1 MSSTP
6 RQLMLCVKW
15 TRNLLHR
22 VYVRQLATLSSY
34 EHKRITN
41 RFQDPAFQANGIRF
55 YTMPNHNVTAKQR
68 QVASAYLEDNG
79 RHLVIKWMDGVRS
92 RYHSLWLR
100 FSCQCP
106 ECFHTS
112 SNMKQIHVEEIDFH
126 TVLEK
131 ASVSEDGLSLSLMWS
146 SGGHMGTIDLA
157 SLRANRYDPDALAT
171 KHKLTSALFL
181 QEGDPIPEISYEEVN
196 ASDKGIYKWLSY
208 IGDYGICLIKGA
220 PTEKRSIL
228 QVVEK
233 IAPAQRTSYGDVFDV
248 VQEYRPSH
256 VAYTPVKLPLHMDY
270 LYQDDAPGL
279 QFLHCLRFDNT
290 VKGGDSTFVDLFR
303 VAEDFRKRFPDEF
316 KVLTRVPV
324 IFSKVH
330 LDRENPIYMVHEKKH
345 IEMNSVGEIVR
356 ISWHPFTQS
365 SMAVPE
371 EDLDAYYDA
380 YLKFANMI
388 HSSPSYRQLR
398 LSPGDLMG
406 FNNRRMLHGRTA
418 YQETTVGQRHL
429 QGCSVSIDEFKSRL
443 QVLSL
448 TVGDGRLAKRVF
460 NGSSF

>member
-1 MSSTP
+1 MSGTS
-6 RQLMLCVKW
+6 RHLMLCVKK
-15 TRNLLHR
+15 TRNLHR
-22 VYVRQLATLSSY
+22 SYIRHIVTLSSY
-34 EHKRITN
+34 QHKRLIQ
-41 RFQDPAFQANGIRF
+41 RWQDPTSHAYGIRF
-55 YTMPNHNVTAKQR
+55 YTMPIQNVTVKQKH
-68 QVASAYLEDNG
+68 VASADLEDNG
-79 RHLVIKWMDGVRS
+79 RQLVITWMDGVRS

-131 ASVSEDGLSLSLMWS
+131 VSVSEDGLSLSLMWS

-171 KHKLTSALFL
+171 RHKLTSALFL
-181 QEGDPIPEISYEEVN
+181 QEVDPIPEVSYEEVN
-196 ASDKGIYKWLSY
+196 RSDKGIYKWLSY
-208 IGDYGICLIKGA
+208 ISDYGICLMKGV

-228 QVVEK
+228 LAVEK
-233 IAPAQRTSYGDVFDV
+233 IAPVRKTSYYGDVYDV
-248 VQEYRPSH
+248 VQEYKPSH
-256 VAYTPVKLPLHMDY
+256 VAYSPVKLPLHMDY
-270 LYQDDAPGL
+270 LYQDGAPGL
-279 QFLHCLRFDNT
+279 QFLHCLRFDDT

-330 LDRENPIYMVHEKKH
+330 LDREHPIYMVHERKH
-345 IEMNSVGEIVR
+345 IEVNNVGEIVR
-356 ISWHPFTQS
+356 ISWHPLTQS

-371 EDLDAYYDA
+371 EDLEAYYDA

-388 HSSPSYRQLR
+388 QTSPSYRQLR
-398 LSPGDLMG
+398 LRPGDLMA
-406 FNNRRMLHGRTA
+406 FNNRRMVHGRTA
-418 YQETTVGQRHL
+418 YQETIVGQRHM
-429 QGCSVSIDEFKSRL
+429 QGCSVSIDDFKSRL

-448 TVGDGRLAKRVF
+448 TVGDGRLSKRVF
-460 NGSSF
+460 NGSTF